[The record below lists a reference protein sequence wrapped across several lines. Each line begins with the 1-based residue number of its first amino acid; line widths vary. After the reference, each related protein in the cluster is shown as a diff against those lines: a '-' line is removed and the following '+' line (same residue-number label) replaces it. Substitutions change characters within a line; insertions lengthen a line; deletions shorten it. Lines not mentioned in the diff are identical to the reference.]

1 MGLDWLQG
9 QNTQNRCVYPSPFLC
24 NNAISKPGGLA
35 ALVSRHLVISRA
47 VLSLQLAWLG
57 PTVEDGLG
65 HIPRPWAGKTRPSPH
80 AVAILLQ
87 EARLGFLRGGGRVP
101 GRKGGGSPR
110 RKVSIS
116 TGVHSVMSCQPRAS
130 LRSRDRL
137 SGWEK
142 VALERSVRAVTEG
155 NTDR

>member
-35 ALVSRHLVISRA
+35 ALVSRDLVISRA
-47 VLSLQLAWLG
+47 VPSLQLAWLG

-87 EARLGFLRGGGRVP
+87 EARLGFLRGGGREGRRIPQAQGLNLYWSPFCDVLSATGKPEVEGQTLQLGEGRP
-101 GRKGGGSPR
+101 GEE
-110 RKVSIS
+110 
-116 TGVHSVMSCQPRAS
+116 RACS
-130 LRSRDRL
+130 DGREYR
-137 SGWEK
+137 
-142 VALERSVRAVTEG
+142 
-155 NTDR
+155 